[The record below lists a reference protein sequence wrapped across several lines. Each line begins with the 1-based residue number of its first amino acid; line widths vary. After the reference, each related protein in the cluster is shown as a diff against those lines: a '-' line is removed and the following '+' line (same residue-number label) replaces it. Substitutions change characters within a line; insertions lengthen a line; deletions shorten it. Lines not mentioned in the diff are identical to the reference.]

1 MRHTMSKL
9 TVLAC
14 AVALPLALVA
24 SAQADEVST
33 TVTPVEATFTDT
45 TCPFP
50 ITEQIKGKRIEVRRF
65 DDDSEL
71 VSRTLHVPLIATLTN
86 PENGT
91 TATGHQ
97 AINPVLDP
105 TTGGTLSFAGLR
117 FILTAPQFGLV
128 LLDAGRIEFGEGGIV
143 SMAGQHQLV
152 LGDVE
157 AFCAYFAA

>member
-1 MRHTMSKL
+1 MRQTMRKVA
-9 TVLAC
+9 VLAC
-14 AVALPLALVA
+14 AVALPLSLVG

-33 TVTPVEATFTDT
+33 TVTPIEATFTDM

-50 ITEQIKGKRIEVRRF
+50 LTEQIEGRRVEVRRF
-65 DDDSEL
+65 NDDGEL

-86 PENGT
+86 PANGT

-105 TTGGTLSFAGLR
+105 ATGGTLSFAGLR
-117 FILTAPQFGLV
+117 FILTVPRFGAV
-128 LLDAGRIEFGEGGIV
+128 LLDAGRIVFGEEGIV
-143 SMAGQHQLV
+143 SIAGQHQLV